1 MKNYLKKIISVEE
14 LIKKVGK
21 FPRAKNNKIA
31 MCHGVFDLVHP
42 GHIRHLVFAKEKVAK
57 LVVSVTSDMHVKKA
71 ELRPYVPQNLRAE
84 NLAALEFV
92 DFVVKDSSELK
103 NRLITQITSPVR
115 WDLCQAKMVELGVT
129 GMLELAPAGVL
140 TGIAKREMPG
150 VELFAVKS
158 PEDIPGAQAFIDKHA
173 KITR

>member
-1 MKNYLKKIISVEE
+1 MI
-14 LIKKVGK
+14 
-21 FPRAKNNKIA
+21 
-31 MCHGVFDLVHP
+31 
-42 GHIRHLVFAKEKVAK
+42 
-57 LVVSVTSDMHVKKA
+57 
-71 ELRPYVPQNLRAE
+71 
-84 NLAALEFV
+84 
-92 DFVVKDSSELK
+92 
-103 NRLITQITSPVR
+103 
-115 WDLCQAKMVELGVT
+115 ELGVT